1 MTECII
7 SVARSR
13 SQTSK
18 SSGFTAGKVLLGLLL
33 SLAVLVGA
41 VVLFKLPHAPAVA
54 PVKPGITPPPTTNPT
69 SAVDPR
75 GQALYVSP
83 SYANAGRPA
92 ALSSQPIAEWF
103 GDWTPTPADG
113 VKAIVDGAA
122 AKGQLAQL
130 VAYNIPHRD
139 CGSYSAGGAS
149 DAEAYKEWINN
160 FASGIGQRQAIVI
173 LEPDALAQMT
183 NCLST
188 ADQNERVSLLSDAV
202 NTFASQT
209 KAFVYLDAGTSTWI
223 GADDMAGRL
232 SRANIAN
239 ARGFSLNVSNFQ
251 TNDSNFAYGNH
262 VSSKVGNKPY
272 VIDTSRNGQ
281 GPTNDN
287 QWCNPPG
294 RGLGTKPTTTS
305 NKSTV
310 DAFLWIKRPGE
321 SDGTCNG
328 GPAAGQWFE
337 SYAQMLIQNARY

>member
-1 MTECII
+1 M
-7 SVARSR
+7 VARSR
-13 SQTSK
+13 SFQAYK
-18 SSGFTAGKVLLGLLL
+18 SPGVDARKVLLVSLPILAILIGLILL
-33 SLAVLVGA
+33 KWAHT
-41 VVLFKLPHAPAVA
+41 PTRVA
-54 PVKPGITPPPTTNPT
+54 FVKPAATPLRQQITGAN
-69 SAVDPR
+69 DPR

-83 SYANAGRPA
+83 SYTNAGRPA
-92 ALSSQPIAEWF
+92 SLSTQPIAEWF

-113 VKAIVDGAA
+113 VKNIVDGAA

-130 VAYNIPHRD
+130 VAYDIPHRD
-139 CGSYSAGGAS
+139 CGSYSAGGAK
-149 DAEAYKEWINN
+149 DAATYKAWINS
-160 FASGIGQRQAIVI
+160 FASGIGQRRAIVI

-183 NCLST
+183 NCLSV
-188 ADQNERVSLLSDAV
+188 ADQNERVSLIADAV
-202 NTFASQT
+202 NTFVSQT

-223 GADDMAGRL
+223 GANDMAGRL
-232 SRANIAN
+232 NRANIAN

-251 TNDSNFAYGNH
+251 TNNSNFAYGDN
-262 VSSKVGNKPY
+262 VSSQVGNKPY

-294 RGLGTKPTTTS
+294 RGLGTKPTTFS
-305 NKSTV
+305 NWSTV

-328 GPAAGQWFE
+328 GPAAGQWFD